1 MIQAI
6 FRFLMN
12 MLATLIQIIVWPINQ
27 VITSTLPDISSKI
40 NEVTTGFSSLFGGI
54 GWALG
59 LLPPG
64 ILPVLLFILTVE
76 IAKHTIYVSTHT
88 LMKVWTVLQ
97 KIKFW

>member
-6 FRFLMN
+6 FKFLLN
-12 MLATLIQIIVWPINQ
+12 ILATVIQTVTLPINL
-27 VITSTLPDISSKI
+27 VLTKTLPDLSQKI
-40 NEVTTGFSSLFGGI
+40 VQVTNVFSNVFSGI

-64 ILPVLLFILTVE
+64 ILPVLIFILTVE

-88 LMKVWTVLQ
+88 LMKVWTLLQ

>member
-6 FRFLMN
+6 FRFLIN
-12 MLATLIQIIVWPINQ
+12 FLATIVQKIVWPINQ
-27 VITSTLPDISSKI
+27 IIIATLPDISSKI
-40 NEVTTGFSSLFGGI
+40 NEVTTGFSNLFGGI

-64 ILPVLLFILTVE
+64 ILPILLFILTVE
-76 IAKHTIYVSTHT
+76 IAKHTIYISTHV

>member
-12 MLATLIQIIVWPINQ
+12 LLATLIQVIVWPINQ
-27 VITSTLPDISSKI
+27 VIISTLPDISSKI
-40 NEVTTGFSSLFGGI
+40 SEVTSGFNSLFGGI

-64 ILPVLLFILTVE
+64 ILGVLLFILTVE

-88 LMKVWTVLQ
+88 LTKVWSVLQ

>member
-12 MLATLIQIIVWPINQ
+12 LLASLIQVIVWPINQ
-27 VITSTLPDISSKI
+27 IIIATLPDISSKI
-40 NEVTTGFSSLFGGI
+40 SEVTAGFNSLFGGI
-54 GWALG
+54 GWGLG

-64 ILPVLLFILTVE
+64 ILPILLFILTVE